1 MTTLLRSVNIGMGL
15 FGVLVL
21 SACSSGPKSIAPASA
36 IQHVDP
42 DEVEEIAALLDRGE
56 VRSAEKRLR
65 KGLDR
70 DPMNPSLQVLLQGI
84 EGDARTDLGPKNF
97 SYTVRSG
104 ETMTELAERF
114 LGNRLKS
121 YQLAKYNG
129 IDVPDALEVG
139 RELLIPGQSPNAAST
154 PRSTPKA
161 EKAAPARPKTEVAKP
176 AKPAAAPA
184 PRKTVDHAAARRA
197 RSAGL
202 VALNQGNV
210 KQAVAL
216 LRRAAALDPDNKA
229 IAADLRR
236 AEQIAATVRARQ

>member
-1 MTTLLRSVNIGMGL
+1 
-15 FGVLVL
+15 
-21 SACSSGPKSIAPASA
+21 
-36 IQHVDP
+36 
-42 DEVEEIAALLDRGE
+42 
-56 VRSAEKRLR
+56 
-65 KGLDR
+65 
-70 DPMNPSLQVLLQGI
+70 MNPSLQVLLQGI

-139 RELLIPGQSPNAAST
+139 RELLIPGQPPNAAST

-210 KQAVAL
+210 KQAISL

>member
-1 MTTLLRSVNIGMGL
+1 
-15 FGVLVL
+15 
-21 SACSSGPKSIAPASA
+21 
-36 IQHVDP
+36 
-42 DEVEEIAALLDRGE
+42 
-56 VRSAEKRLR
+56 
-65 KGLDR
+65 
-70 DPMNPSLQVLLQGI
+70 
-84 EGDARTDLGPKNF
+84 
-97 SYTVRSG
+97 
-104 ETMTELAERF
+104 MTELAERF

-154 PRSTPKA
+154 PRSTQTA

-184 PRKTVDHAAARRA
+184 PRKTVDHAAVRRA

-216 LRRAAALDPDNKA
+216 LRRAAALAPDNKA